1 MKPFIAFDLGNVLIP
16 FDHMK
21 ACRALGEIY
30 SLDPQYVYERIFEC
44 GIAQA
49 FDLGN
54 LSPSDFT
61 QECSD
66 ALNVNLNE
74 HDLVDA
80 WTDIFS
86 PDPEM
91 EKLVEELADNA
102 DLCLISNTNCWH
114 YNLVLRDFPFVE
126 NFPRKLLS
134 YKIHKMKPD
143 PEVFRLAL
151 RWAQSG
157 QTNIFIDDIEEN
169 VKSAASVGFSAI
181 HFLGIVPLRESL
193 RRLGVKLD
201 QSDNQAAE

>member
-1 MKPFIAFDLGNVLIP
+1 MKTFIAFDLGNVLIP

-21 ACRALGEIY
+21 ACRALGAIY
-30 SLDPQYVYERIFEC
+30 SLDPLDVYERIFEG
-44 GIAQA
+44 GIGHA

-66 ALNVNLNE
+66 TLNVNLNQD
-74 HDLVDA
+74 DLIDA
-80 WTDIFS
+80 WSDIFS
-86 PDPEM
+86 HDPEM
-91 EKLVEELADNA
+91 EQLVEELADHA

-114 YNLVLRDFPFVE
+114 YNLILRKFPFVA
-126 NFPRKLLS
+126 NFPRRLLS

-151 RWAQSG
+151 RWVQNG

-169 VKSAASVGFSAI
+169 VKSAATVGFSAI
-181 HFLGIVPLRESL
+181 HFSGIVPLRESL
-193 RRLGVKLD
+193 RRLGVKPD
-201 QSDNQAAE
+201 QPQ

>member
-1 MKPFIAFDLGNVLIP
+1 MKPFIAFDLGNVLLP

-21 ACRALGEIY
+21 ACRALGAMY
-30 SLDPQYVYERIFEC
+30 SLDPQYVYERIFES
-44 GIAQA
+44 GIERA

-66 ALNVNLNE
+66 ALNVSLNE
-74 HDLVDA
+74 DDLVDA
-80 WTDIFS
+80 WSDIFS

-114 YNLVLRDFPFVE
+114 YNLILRKFPFVAS
-126 NFPRKLLS
+126 FPRTLLS
-134 YKIHKMKPD
+134 FKMHKMKPD

-157 QTNIFIDDIEEN
+157 QTNIFVDDIEEN
-169 VKSAASVGFSAI
+169 VKSATAVGFNAI
-181 HFLGIVPLRESL
+181 HFSGIVSL
-193 RRLGVKLD
+193 RKSLRSLGAKLD
-201 QSDNQAAE
+201 QPQ

>member
-21 ACRALGEIY
+21 ACRALGSTY
-30 SLDPQYVYERIFEC
+30 SLDPHYIYECIFKC

-61 QECSD
+61 QECSNV
-66 ALNVNLNE
+66 LNVNLNE
-74 HDLVDA
+74 KELVDA
-80 WTDIFS
+80 WSDIFS
-86 PDPEM
+86 PDPAM
-91 EKLVEELADNA
+91 EKLVEELADHA
-102 DLCLISNTNCWH
+102 DLCLISNTNYWH
-114 YNLVLRDFPFVE
+114 YNLILRDFPFVE
-126 NFPRKLLS
+126 NFPRRLLS

-151 RWAQSG
+151 SWAQCG

-181 HFLGIVPLRESL
+181 HFSGIMPLRESL

-201 QSDNQAAE
+201 QIQ